1 MKSDIL
7 TVIVLYKQKIS
18 DSPAYA
24 LLKKAVSLGQT
35 QLLVV
40 DNSPTSQKDDLF
52 QMDGI
57 SYVHEPTNPG
67 LAAAYNRGL
76 AAGSELVWLVA
87 LDQDTQI
94 SSDYYEQLSE
104 VPAEKQYAAAV
115 PRIFAGERQ
124 LSPLYAADYIDRTA
138 QPVEQAGETGER
150 IMAVNSGTAF
160 SIRFLKKIGGFN
172 PAFSLDFLD
181 HWLFWRISQ
190 EKEKVYVL
198 PVYFEHELSVLDYT
212 TMSIERYRSITE
224 AENLFYQKY
233 DTDHLKK
240 HKQQLVLRTVKHFL
254 TVRDRRIWRQ
264 TLRAFIQSRKV

>member
-1 MKSDIL
+1 MKSKIL

-24 LLKKAVSLGQT
+24 LLKEAVSLGQT

-40 DNSPTSQKDDLF
+40 DNSPTSQEDVLF

-67 LAAAYNRGL
+67 LTAAYNRGL
-76 AAGSELVWLVA
+76 TAGSDLDWLVA

-94 SSDYYEQLSE
+94 TSDYYKKLSE
-104 VPAEKQYAAAV
+104 VPEKQYAAAV
-115 PRIFAGERQ
+115 PKIFAGERQ

-138 QPVEQAGETGER
+138 QPVEQSGETEER
-150 IMAVNSGTAF
+150 VMAVNSGTAF

-181 HWLFWRISQ
+181 HWLFWRIFQ
-190 EKEKVYVL
+190 ENEKIYVL
-198 PVYFEHELSVLDYT
+198 PVHFEHELSVLDYK